1 MTPVLSSY
9 WGLSI
14 NGKSQQHFALFDT
27 FDIGFL
33 SYRSVNHFPGSLSH
47 SASLSLFVSLSL
59 FLLSSF
65 FLAGIQFHTW
75 GSRMRGRSG
84 LCQQRPAFF
93 PFFCW
98 YRKNEERESKSFK
111 YLSFTH
117 SSRYWLLLLS
127 LSAVVWPR
135 NRGYENNNL
144 SFNFVLTSSWRW
156 IQHKHCYS
164 TRFL

>member
-47 SASLSLFVSLSL
+47 SASLSLSVSLSL

-98 YRKNEERESKSFK
+98 YRKNEERERARV
-111 YLSFTH
+111 LSISPLHILVGTDCF
-117 SSRYWLLLLS
+117 SWVSVQLS
-127 LSAVVWPR
+127 DQETGVTR
-135 NRGYENNNL
+135 ITTYH
-144 SFNFVLTSSWRW
+144 LTF
-156 IQHKHCYS
+156 Y
-164 TRFL
+164 